1 MNQREIVRQNIAEA
15 REQLEEIEKS
25 LLDPEY
31 NECELRIE
39 LEHAYHHL
47 NYAWNIRNES
57 DATVVAHSNESFAKW
72 SKYPMGEIN
81 EYE

>member
-1 MNQREIVRQNIAEA
+1 MNQREIVLQNIAEA
-15 REQLEEIEKS
+15 REQIEAIEKS

-31 NECELRIE
+31 EEVELKLD

-47 NYAWNIRNES
+47 NYAWNIRNETDAAVETHSSS
-57 DATVVAHSNESFAKW
+57 DFAKW
-72 SKYPMGEIN
+72 SRFPIGEIM